1 MKSLRHVCR
10 HRETVVTHLPSE
22 RVSDGTIQLG
32 PRSPEIR
39 YRGKQR
45 LSASVII
52 VHSGPGN
59 PTANAISLPRTRQL
73 TGALNVELGMGRM
86 LFLPRR
92 YRPPDKITR
101 GHEIRLSPTMLEPK
115 AGRPFLWPQTQEQR
129 ALKSGKYFVEPPSPC
144 AGGDVCSR
152 GLTDVGEGD
161 AVRNVHVHLG
171 STEDAR
177 ADLPSQ
183 SRQQGPNNVSR
194 ALYCAPQ

>member
-1 MKSLRHVCR
+1 M
-10 HRETVVTHLPSE
+10 
-22 RVSDGTIQLG
+22 
-32 PRSPEIR
+32 
-39 YRGKQR
+39 
-45 LSASVII
+45 
-52 VHSGPGN
+52 HSGPGN

-73 TGALNVELGMGRM
+73 TGALDVELGMGRM
-86 LFLPRR
+86 LFCLDDIGLWT
-92 YRPPDKITR
+92 DKITR
-101 GHEIRLSPTMLEPK
+101 GHEIRLSPTVLEPK
-115 AGRPFLWPQTQEQR
+115 AERPFLWPQTQEQR
-129 ALKSGKYFVEPPSPC
+129 ALNSGKYFVEPPSPC